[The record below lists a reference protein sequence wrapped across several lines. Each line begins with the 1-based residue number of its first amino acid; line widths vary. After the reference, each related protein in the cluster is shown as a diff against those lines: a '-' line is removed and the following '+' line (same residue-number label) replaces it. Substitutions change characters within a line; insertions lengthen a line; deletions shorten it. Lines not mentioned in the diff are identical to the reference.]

1 MRLDQVPR
9 WLVHPIPAGME
20 PPEVYRPASQQDRRE
35 SAAQTAVPAQQS
47 EADAV
52 SERILQLVATDK
64 TTIPKCALAKCAES
78 HGTMAK
84 PSISISNTH
93 QQRIKEAPRQ
103 HAHFRVSR
111 WLVHFSESDLLPPT
125 TTMSAQR
132 FSFPDNPSSRPQPVG
147 RGHRE
152 PRVTEGLQNH
162 MDQQKKNHEM
172 AKKANETR
180 RRNGTT
186 TGQKSAVSSTPLAST
201 TAQNRPP
208 QTPFTTVPTEFHF
221 PASHMTP
228 SSIPCAPLPQILP
241 QASSPFPQASSPF
254 AGDQSLSPRSPPLLM
269 PQNYQPLY
277 PDFSQLS
284 SSSYS
289 TSQPLPLSEVSSMA
303 QFTRMMET
311 LRPDQLAQV
320 NQMLGISITPGSGT
334 DRDPDSQ
341 AGALA
346 NDYGA
351 GQGDGARAGD
361 GDDDDNDDD
370 DRPAHDNTWNAP
382 QRDNGDDEDIHQNA
396 QSSLEFTMHDVNVE
410 RKRKRTRSVP
420 QADGGSDSDNS
431 PSTVRSQKRPRKKRA
446 HRRQKSRSI
455 REITGIRRSITEAS
469 YDFVQKRITIEMPF
483 PAASETG
490 DPSAADDEYQAVTE
504 DSWDDAVKH
513 LGLDPEE
520 FQDIRMEE
528 SLLMRSRISQVRGY
542 IMAVAD
548 KLVRTEYGFV
558 DIYSLEDP
566 TPEKIAEVREHN
578 RDLVE
583 SLEGTFMFLNP
594 KDTTDLATVGHH
606 SIFQKLLNAVFFAKK
621 GKNRRAHYFN
631 DLEALPKQTF
641 GLLMDATVC
650 GIDRWKTGEHQMV
663 PFEAE
668 EYRPIHQEQ
677 CSLLRTGRRNSAGM
691 CTP

>member
-1 MRLDQVPR
+1 
-9 WLVHPIPAGME
+9 
-20 PPEVYRPASQQDRRE
+20 
-35 SAAQTAVPAQQS
+35 
-47 EADAV
+47 
-52 SERILQLVATDK
+52 
-64 TTIPKCALAKCAES
+64 
-78 HGTMAK
+78 
-84 PSISISNTH
+84 
-93 QQRIKEAPRQ
+93 
-103 HAHFRVSR
+103 
-111 WLVHFSESDLLPPT
+111 
-125 TTMSAQR
+125 MSTQR

-208 QTPFTTVPTEFHF
+208 QTPFTTYSLCATPTNT
-221 PASHMTP
+221 S
-228 SSIPCAPLPQILP
+228 
-241 QASSPFPQASSPF
+241 
-254 AGDQSLSPRSPPLLM
+254 AGVIAFSAGVIA
-269 PQNYQPLY
+269 NYQPLY

-606 SIFQKLLNAVFFAKK
+606 SIFQKLLNAAFFAKK

-668 EYRPIHQEQ
+668 EYRPIHQESMQ
-677 CSLLRTGRRNSAGM
+677 FIEDWTAEFSRDVYPVNVAQERLREMLTKARKLAQAPAEPSKQRRSM
-691 CTP
+691 FPKFS

>member
-1 MRLDQVPR
+1 
-9 WLVHPIPAGME
+9 
-20 PPEVYRPASQQDRRE
+20 
-35 SAAQTAVPAQQS
+35 
-47 EADAV
+47 
-52 SERILQLVATDK
+52 
-64 TTIPKCALAKCAES
+64 
-78 HGTMAK
+78 
-84 PSISISNTH
+84 
-93 QQRIKEAPRQ
+93 
-103 HAHFRVSR
+103 
-111 WLVHFSESDLLPPT
+111 
-125 TTMSAQR
+125 MSAQR
-132 FSFPDNPSSRPQPVG
+132 FSFPANPSSRPQPVG

-152 PRVTEGLQNH
+152 LRVTEGLQIT
-162 MDQQKKNHEM
+162 QKKNYEM

-186 TGQKSAVSSTPLAST
+186 TGQKSAVPSTPLAST

-208 QTPFTTVPTEFHF
+208 QTPFTT
-221 PASHMTP
+221 
-228 SSIPCAPLPQILP
+228 
-241 QASSPFPQASSPF
+241 ASSPFPQAPSPF
-254 AGDQSLSPRSPPLLM
+254 AGDQSSSPRSPPLLM

-284 SSSYS
+284 SSSYL
-289 TSQPLPLSEVSSMA
+289 TSQPLPLSEVSSMV

-334 DRDPDSQ
+334 DHNPDSQ
-341 AGALA
+341 ADALA

-361 GDDDDNDDD
+361 GDDDDDDDD

-382 QRDNGDDEDIHQNA
+382 QRDNRDDEDIHQNA
-396 QSSLEFTMHDVNVE
+396 QSSLEFTMHDVNVQ

-420 QADGGSDSDNS
+420 QANGGSDSDDS
-431 PSTVRSQKRPRKKRA
+431 PSTVRSQKYPRKN
-446 HRRQKSRSI
+446 
-455 REITGIRRSITEAS
+455 SITEAS
-469 YDFVQKRITIEMPF
+469 YDFVQKRITIETPF

-513 LGLDPEE
+513 LGLDPED
-520 FQDIRMEE
+520 FQDICMEE

-583 SLEGTFMFLNP
+583 SLEGTFIFL
-594 KDTTDLATVGHH
+594 DTTDLATIGHH
-606 SIFQKLLNAVFFAKK
+606 SIFQKLLNAAFFAKK

-641 GLLMDATVC
+641 GLLMDVTVC
-650 GIDRWKTGEHQMV
+650 GIDRRKTGEHQMV

-668 EYRPIHQEQ
+668 EYRPIHQESMQ
-677 CSLLRTGRRNSAGM
+677 FIEDWTAEFSRDVYPVNVAQERLREMLTKARKLAQAPAEPSKQRRSM
-691 CTP
+691 FPKFS